1 MIHYYAVTLIESETE
16 YSMLQSELKL
26 CTALLNITPYARML
40 PGLSITLAEAI
51 ASQLGKEKTLFA
63 KWAQRTPILTNQALR
78 ACQ

>member
-40 PGLSITLAEAI
+40 PGLSITLTEAI
-51 ASQLGKEKTLFA
+51 AS
-63 KWAQRTPILTNQALR
+63 
-78 ACQ
+78 